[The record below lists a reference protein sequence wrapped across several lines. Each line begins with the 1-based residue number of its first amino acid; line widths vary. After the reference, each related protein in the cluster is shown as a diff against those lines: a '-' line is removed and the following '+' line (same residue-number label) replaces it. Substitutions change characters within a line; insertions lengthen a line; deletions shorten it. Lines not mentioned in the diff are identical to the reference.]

1 MKKISFNYEGGVI
14 SFMLSNPDDVMID
27 ATEMA
32 RVISSRLGV
41 CYDRVKPSRWIR
53 SVECQNYVKA
63 LINAGQIFA
72 TDDVIKTESG
82 GQNAG
87 GHTWLHKRLA
97 IRYAQWLDIMFAI
110 WVDSKIEEIVNNGV
124 AYLNNT
130 INQLQIENMNLKQQ
144 LSQLQPQI
152 NYYNQVLCNPEA
164 LYSTNQIVKQLGL
177 KISNRNLLKM
187 MSDNGMIYKDLGD
200 NQWYVAGTYAKN
212 RYRIATTIRDHT
224 GKIRSVNRW
233 TEAGKYWIWSL
244 ALGWKLI

>member
-1 MKKISFNYEGGVI
+1 MNSNVLNYEGRGI
-14 SFMLSNPDDVMID
+14 AFELIGQNNNDLMIN
-27 ATEMA
+27 ATEILKNYPNKRMSDFLSSKQTSELIA
-32 RVISSRLGV
+32 QVESETGISASQLV
-41 CYDRVKPSRWIR
+41 VVVKG
-53 SVECQNYVKA
+53 NYSDGRMQGTWMYRKIA
-63 LINAGQIFA
+63 LAFA
-72 TDDVIKTESG
+72 
-82 GQNAG
+82 
-87 GHTWLHKRLA
+87 L
-97 IRYAQWLDIMFAI
+97 
-110 WVDSKIEEIVNNGV
+110 WVDVKFFSWCLDVLDSYITQFYNNGL
-124 AYLNNT
+124 AT
-130 INQLQIENMNLKQQ
+130 KDAEINRLHSLLARQ
-144 LSQLQPQI
+144 QPQI

-200 NQWYVAGTYAKN
+200 NQWYVTSTYAKN